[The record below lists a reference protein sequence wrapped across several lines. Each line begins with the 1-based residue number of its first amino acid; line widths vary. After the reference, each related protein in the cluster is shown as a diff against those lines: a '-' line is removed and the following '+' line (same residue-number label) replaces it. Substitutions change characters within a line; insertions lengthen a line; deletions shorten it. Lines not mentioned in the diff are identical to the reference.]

1 MCGMSQPPNNRS
13 SATPPARPDASMS
26 LLTHVMDH
34 GLDEGYAQATA
45 QRRADGTAGLPRTL
59 KAKLGLAAGLVIA
72 AMVVTLGAAQARVSA
87 PVLAK
92 ERQELIDR
100 VKRADEHADGVERDI
115 ERLRGTV
122 ADRQRAALK
131 QQGGGDEGQLVGLL
145 SGATEVR
152 GPGVKLVVDDAK
164 GSSSGG
170 GGGPRESAGFS
181 DTGRVRDRDMQR
193 IVNGLWQS
201 GAEAVSINGQRLTA
215 LSAIRAAGDAILVDN
230 KPLVPPYEV
239 LAIGDKKRLG
249 PTFQNS
255 ADGQYLHVLQESY
268 GIRYGLTAE
277 NDVRLLYRREPDR
290 TDSYSRRAEEG
301 CIVIAVLG
309 LVAGVVAGLLVRPEV
324 LGRGGALSA
333 DRRGGGAGRGVRRSA
348 RDAGRHLRGQGL
360 RGVVPVER
368 GGRRVDRLPR

>member
-1 MCGMSQPPNNRS
+1 MSQPPNNRS

-34 GLDEGYAQATA
+34 SLDEGYAEAA
-45 QRRADGTAGLPRTL
+45 ARSRADGTAGLPRTL
-59 KAKLGLAAGLVIA
+59 KAKLALAAGLVVA
-72 AMVVTLGAAQARVSA
+72 AMVVTLGAAQARIAA

-100 VKRADEHADGVERDI
+100 VERADAGANGLERDI
-115 ERLRGTV
+115 ERLRTEV
-122 ADRQRAALK
+122 ADRQGAAL
-131 QQGGGDEGQLVGLL
+131 QQHGGDQGRLVALL

-164 GSSSGG
+164 GAAAG

-193 IVNGLWQS
+193 IVNGLWQA

-239 LAIGDKKRLG
+239 LAVGDKKRLG
-249 PTFQNS
+249 TNFQDS
-255 ADGQYLHVLQESY
+255 VDGQYLHVLQESY
-268 GIRYGLTAE
+268 GIRYTLSVVDEVKVPAASSLTVRTATAE
-277 NDVRLLYRREPDR
+277 EPKK
-290 TDSYSRRAEEG
+290 
-301 CIVIAVLG
+301 
-309 LVAGVVAGLLVRPEV
+309 
-324 LGRGGALSA
+324 GAS
-333 DRRGGGAGRGVRRSA
+333 
-348 RDAGRHLRGQGL
+348 
-360 RGVVPVER
+360 
-368 GGRRVDRLPR
+368 